1 MQEIHDLGKE
11 KAKKDRFKIFG
22 LEAVY
27 LYLFGIG
34 VAFVGWIAEN
44 LARLVM
50 QGIIDC
56 RFHVLP
62 FISPY
67 ALIPFAFHIVM
78 GDPDDATVFGRKL
91 FSDKVKHRA
100 LYSNLFCLAVLMAGV
115 FFGELAVGN
124 AWDMLF
130 GVQLWNYS
138 TMPFSVTQ
146 YAGLIPTVG
155 YGGGAYLI
163 FKLVYKPLMRVI
175 KNNVSFKTA
184 KIICLTLGV
193 LIVLDTVCMM
203 IWTMIMGQPPIY
215 WSISVR

>member
-1 MQEIHDLGKE
+1 MEEIHNLVKE
-11 KAKKDRFKIFG
+11 ETKKSRFKIFG

-67 ALIPFAFHIVM
+67 ALIPFAFHIIM
-78 GDPDDATVFGRKL
+78 GDPDDATVCGKKL
-91 FSDKVKHRA
+91 FVDKVKHRA

-146 YAGLIPTVG
+146 YAGLIPTIG

-163 FKLVYKPLMRVI
+163 FKLVYKPLMKVI
-175 KNNVSFKTA
+175 RTKVSFKTA

-203 IWTMIMGQPPIY
+203 IQTMILGEPPIY